1 MRLKTTSKEKQKE
14 FIEHLKGLFDDLSVT
29 IPECVDGG
37 MFCNFN
43 SYGKK
48 VASMEQSGSFDK
60 FSKTADQFLSGI
72 SETYRVM
79 DSDSAPIF
87 GILKTQYGSIEY
99 AKRGTTDESV
109 LVGIQHYDNPLWRML
124 AFSSLAKTKGAR
136 VYSSTNHYIGS
147 CKNSSPG
154 IDFFKDVLNDENI
167 QFEETDGDI
176 VIPGNGHYLEIFHL
190 NTVKFRVYENSSY
203 NLLHS
208 LLKHMITPDI
218 GADFS
223 FKSDYL
229 EELLQDIPQQALT
242 MYVSGKM
249 NDRTFIREIHDYRVS
264 EAVKRGYYVIGEKG
278 YTSVEEFVHANDFKY
293 VPEDILMDGLKNY
306 RKGIY
311 MDTFTERK
319 VLETIWSVSG
329 KNILRSMFP
338 ELDDSEF
345 SSLRGS
351 PVDQIDGILER
362 SRIADIKSDIE
373 FKAWSPD
380 SQFLIDILKTYFTQ
394 GKSRAIRDAEKATGN
409 SNVRKAIFYTFL
421 DCLGETKNREWQFT
435 DTERDLSWKIKPYVS
450 RIIEKGSE
458 VIADEM
464 ENIRV
469 FIR

>member
-14 FIEHLKGLFDDLSVT
+14 YIEHLKGLFDDLSVT
-29 IPECVDGG
+29 IPECIDGG
-37 MFCNFN
+37 MFCNF
-43 SYGKK
+43 STYAKK
-48 VASMEQSGSFDK
+48 VASIEHSGSFDR

-72 SETYRVM
+72 SETYRIM

-87 GILKTQYGSIEY
+87 GMLKTQYGSVEY
-99 AKRGTTDESV
+99 AKRGTTDENV

-124 AFSSLAKTKGAR
+124 AFSSLAKTKGVR
-136 VYSSTNHYIGS
+136 VYSSTNHYLGS

-154 IDFFKDVLNDENI
+154 TEFFKDVLKDENI
-167 QFEETDGDI
+167 QFEEDDGDI
-176 VIPGNGHYLEIFHL
+176 VIPGSGHYVDIMHL
-190 NTVKFRVYENSSY
+190 NTVRFRVYENSSY

-208 LLKHMITPDI
+208 LLRHMITPDI

-249 NDRTFIREIHDYRVS
+249 NDRTFIREIRDFRVS
-264 EAVKRGYYVIGEKG
+264 EAVKRGYYVIGTTG
-278 YTSVEEFVHANDFKY
+278 YTTTEEFVEANDFKY
-293 VPEDILMDGLKNY
+293 VPEEILVEGLNDY

-311 MDTFTERK
+311 MDTFSERK

-329 KNILRSMFP
+329 KGILKAMFP
-338 ELDDSEF
+338 DLEDSVI

-351 PVDQIDGILER
+351 PVDQIDGIVER
-362 SRIADIKSDIE
+362 ARVANIKSDIE

-380 SQFLIDILKTYFTQ
+380 SQFLIDILKSYFTH
-394 GKSRAIRDAEKATGN
+394 GKEKAIRDAEKASGG
-409 SNVRKAIFYTFL
+409 SNVKKAIFYTIL
-421 DCLGETKNREWQFT
+421 DCLGEAKNREWQFT

-450 RIIEKGSE
+450 RILEKGSE
-458 VIADEM
+458 VLADEM